1 MEGGFVMFDGWSR
14 AYVVNKA
21 CIIRKLLA
29 VVNSQV
35 ILDVGSAC
43 GIGETIHLES
53 LQSRFKSY
61 FVHLDIDR
69 LKLLKAKDAHRRS
82 DFVLADA
89 TNLPL
94 RNEVVDLVFSSEV
107 LEHLVKPEKGLD
119 EWSRVTKKDDYMI
132 VITPNTS
139 LSWRSLYIKSVKR
152 GKPD

>member
-94 RNEVVDLVFSSEV
+94 INEVVDLVFFIRGFGAFGEACFRFQS
-107 LEHLVKPEKGLD
+107 GLCWAC
-119 EWSRVTKKDDYMI
+119 EIYNCIFQVFFGPYQQASFYEI
-132 VITPNTS
+132 Q
-139 LSWRSLYIKSVKR
+139 
-152 GKPD
+152 